1 MGYCSFCK
9 EYYGFHDFCCMNE
22 KCKDIRKFIDKYGID
37 ALHKI
42 LVIFHNRK
50 FNLSTNHN

>member
-42 LVIFHNRK
+42 LVIFHHRK